1 MDRVKIARET
11 LMTAMITVFGLFGI
25 DKFIHPAAW
34 LGWVAPWIEN
44 LSGISRGTWL
54 RVAGGYELLLAAAL
68 VFPHRLV
75 RRIAAWGMVIHLIFV
90 LTQTGFNDLFV
101 RDLGLLLS
109 AIALGILL

>member
-44 LSGISRGTWL
+44 LSGISQNRGM
-54 RVAGGYELLLAAAL
+54 GYGHTSDFRSHAN
-68 VFPHRLV
+68 
-75 RRIAAWGMVIHLIFV
+75 RI
-90 LTQTGFNDLFV
+90 Q
-101 RDLGLLLS
+101 
-109 AIALGILL
+109 